1 MQPCVTISSKHVAP
15 IQFPPEEL
23 ALKAAAAQRLSSE
36 EMVENERRKALGPDQ
51 WKLLNI
57 WMECNV

>member
-1 MQPCVTISSKHVAP
+1 MQRCVTISSKHVAP
-15 IQFPPEEL
+15 IQFPLEEL

-36 EMVENERRKALGPDQ
+36 EMVENERRKALGLDQ